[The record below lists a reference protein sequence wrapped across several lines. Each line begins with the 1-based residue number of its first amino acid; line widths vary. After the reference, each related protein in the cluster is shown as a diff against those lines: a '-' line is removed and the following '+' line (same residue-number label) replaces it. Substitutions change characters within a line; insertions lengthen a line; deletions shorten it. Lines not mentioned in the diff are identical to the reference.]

1 MQHKFSAGDRLLLFS
16 DGARLP
22 KGTRR
27 LQLFLGDHWKSPVG
41 ELVHRIGDFRG
52 ERGERGDRGD
62 HAASTVAD
70 DMTVIGIE
78 NMQVVS
84 RQKVANSGDV

>member
-1 MQHKFSAGDRLLLFS
+1 VCSTNLAPETACFYLVAELAF
-16 DGARLP
+16 P

-41 ELVHRIGDFRG
+41 ELVHRIGDFRSD
-52 ERGERGDRGD
+52 RSDRGD
-62 HAASTVAD
+62 SAASTVAD

-78 NMQVVS
+78 NTKVVS
-84 RQKVANSGDV
+84 RQRVANSGDV